1 MVEEIKKDEI
11 YKLKNI
17 YKFDIYKILRD
28 SLGSD
33 IANGKKVVLAYID
46 NYIVKGAI
54 TLNIDDSSIH
64 LNNLIVLSKYRK
76 KGIGTILVSSAIKY
90 GYDNNFNSI
99 NLSVREDNDAAIK
112 IYDNEEFIVTNI
124 KSDNIG
130 KYFEM
135 TKDLDKKK
143 IR

>member
-46 NYIVKGAI
+46 NSIVKGAI
-54 TLNIDDSSIH
+54 TLNINDSSIH
-64 LNNLIVLSKYRK
+64 LNNLIVLSEYRNH
-76 KGIGTILVSSAIKY
+76 GIGTILVSSAIKY
-90 GYDNNFNSI
+90 GYDNNFSSI

-112 IYDNEEFIVTNI
+112 IYDNEEFIVI
-124 KSDNIG
+124 SVKSDNIG

-135 TKDLDKKK
+135 TKDLNKKK